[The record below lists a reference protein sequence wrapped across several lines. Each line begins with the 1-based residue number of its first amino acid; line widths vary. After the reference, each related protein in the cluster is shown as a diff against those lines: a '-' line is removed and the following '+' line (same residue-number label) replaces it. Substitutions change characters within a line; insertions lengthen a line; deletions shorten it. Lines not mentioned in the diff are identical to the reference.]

1 MHKRMFWLGL
11 LLILL
16 FVGGGWMLQPSA
28 EALILDPLKET
39 AISEDGLFKEAW
51 RIVNRAYLDETFNG
65 QNWWLVRQKVLRRP
79 PKTRQ
84 ETYVAIEKMLASL
97 DDPFTRLL
105 RPEQYRSLKVST
117 SGELTG
123 VGLQIGLDAE
133 MKTIEVVAPIAGS
146 PADRAGIQPHDRIL
160 EIDGSPTTEMTLDES
175 AARMRGPAG
184 TGVTLLLERAMEQ
197 RQETVELVRDRIALN
212 PVVAKLRAQATADP
226 IGYIQLNQFS
236 AKATAEVARAIEQLA
251 DQGATSYVLDLRGNP
266 GGLLEAGIEV
276 ARLWLDRGAIVYTVD
291 RRGVIGSFDAEGQ
304 ALTEAPL
311 VLLVNRGTASASEI
325 LAGALH
331 DNGRAQI
338 VGERTFG
345 KGLIQSLFD
354 LADGSGLAVT
364 VAKYETPNHQDINRL
379 GIVPD
384 EVVSLGAIA
393 RDQLGTT
400 ADAQYQAAVKLL
412 TTELLTTK
420 QVTTKQVTTKQVT
433 TELTTAKVASG
444 AP

>member
-28 EALILDPLKET
+28 EALILDPLQET

-65 QNWWLVRQKVLRRP
+65 QNWWLVRQRALRRP

-133 MKTIEVVAPIAGS
+133 TKTIEVVAPIAGS

-184 TGVTLLLERAMEQ
+184 TVVTLLLERVLEQ
-197 RQETVELVRDRIALN
+197 HQETVELVRDRIALN
-212 PVVAKLRAQATADP
+212 PVVAKLRAQADANS

-236 AKATAEVARAIEQLA
+236 AKATDEVARAIEQLA
-251 DQGATSYVLDLRGNP
+251 EQGATSYILDLRGNP

-291 RRGVIGSFDAEGQ
+291 RRGVIGGFDAEGQ

-364 VAKYETPNHQDINRL
+364 VAKYETPNHQDINKL

-384 EVVSLGAIA
+384 EVVHLDAIA
-393 RDQLGTT
+393 RDQLGTA
-400 ADAQYQAAVKLL
+400 ADAQYQAAVELLTTKLL
-412 TTELLTTK
+412 TTEPL
-420 QVTTKQVTTKQVT
+420 T

>member
-28 EALILDPLKET
+28 EALILDPLQET

-65 QNWWLVRQKVLRRP
+65 QNWWLVRQKALRRP

-133 MKTIEVVAPIAGS
+133 TKTIEVVAPIAGS

-184 TGVTLLLERAMEQ
+184 TVVTLLLERVLEQ
-197 RQETVELVRDRIALN
+197 HQETVELVRDRIALN
-212 PVVAKLRAQATADP
+212 PVVAKLRAQADANS

-236 AKATAEVARAIEQLA
+236 AKATDEVARAIEQLA
-251 DQGATSYVLDLRGNP
+251 EQGATSYILDLRGNP

-291 RRGVIGSFDAEGQ
+291 RRGVIGGFDAEGQ

-364 VAKYETPNHQDINRL
+364 VAKYETPNHQDINKL

-384 EVVSLGAIA
+384 EVVHLDAIA
-393 RDQLGTT
+393 RDQLGTA
-400 ADAQYQAAVKLL
+400 ADAQYQAAVELLTTKLL
-412 TTELLTTK
+412 TTEPL
-420 QVTTKQVTTKQVT
+420 T